1 VRKNGRGI
9 VEVDPTAG
17 PNIRRIFQLFAYNH
31 LTLDSLAE
39 RLAADGFIFRPA
51 VPRFPRSTLHRILRD
66 KTYVGELEFRGNWC
80 PGKHEPLVDRDT
92 WQRVQVLL
100 GSHVYQSH
108 EMTYAGERIQCGHCG
123 HPITGERK
131 TKQTKSG
138 ERQFVY
144 YRCTYYNTEGHP
156 RYRVTEADLDRQV
169 LAVFDRM
176 RIDDDAIREWFRAVL
191 VSQTKDAQQESLAQR
206 AELQRQVSLTIG
218 QQDRLLEMRLADEVD
233 ADLFVKKQAELRDR
247 LGNLKLQLDALDRSH
262 DETVDLAAKVFE
274 LSQTLRQQWLTA
286 DYAAKRRIL
295 EIVFLNCRLDDVT
308 LVPAIRKPFDVL
320 AHERSVSESWGTRM
334 RI

>member
-1 VRKNGRGI
+1 
-9 VEVDPTAG
+9 VEVDPATG

-39 RLAADGFIFRPA
+39 RLATDGIVFRPA
-51 VPRFPRSTLHRILRD
+51 TTRFPRSTLHRILRD
-66 KTYVGELEFRGNWC
+66 KTYVGELEFRGNWY

-108 EMTYAGERIQCGHCG
+108 EMTYAGERVICGHCG
-123 HPITGERK
+123 RPITGERK

-138 ERQFVY
+138 ERQYIY
-144 YRCTYYNTEGHP
+144 YRCTYYNAKGHP
-156 RYRVTEADLDRQV
+156 RVRVTEAEFDRQV

-176 RIDDDAIREWFRAVL
+176 RIDDDEIREWFRAVL
-191 VSQTKDAQQESLAQR
+191 ASQTKDAQQESLAQR

-218 QQDRLLEMRLADEVD
+218 QQDRLLDMRLAGEVE
-233 ADLFVKKQAELRDR
+233 ADLFAKKQAELRDR

-295 EIVFLNCRLDDVT
+295 EIVFLNCRLDDAT
-308 LVPAIRKPFDVL
+308 LVPTIRKPFDVL
-320 AHERSVSESWGTRM
+320 ADERSVSESWGTR
-334 RI
+334 I